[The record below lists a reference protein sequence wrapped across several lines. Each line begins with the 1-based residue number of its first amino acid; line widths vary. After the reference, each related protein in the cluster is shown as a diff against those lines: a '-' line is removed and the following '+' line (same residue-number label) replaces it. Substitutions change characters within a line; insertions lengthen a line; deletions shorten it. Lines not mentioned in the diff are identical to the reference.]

1 MNQLQSE
8 HVEPIFQPMAEFQR
22 LVSKDNDDIGRKN
35 DGDNEQAEI
44 RRWAP
49 TRHSIKAVSTRKTLT
64 KQTSLTENK
73 RKTAKNTTTSL
84 STSSETKHFPNVP
97 SVSQIAPLPQNKSHS
112 ILPVLSL
119 DGRDA
124 PSSIQSEESET
135 DLTSIATTP
144 NNENG
149 RHSHRVCLDPTTRR
163 QYSYSQSSV
172 LSEGIL
178 LRGFYLILEYILMDK
193 SGSIKLV
200 PGIYSTSLVDVDRN
214 NVTTMYHPLK
224 KEISPNELAVDSPTP
239 YYYRSRTNSN
249 IIQRR
254 FSIVEQPTPTVA
266 IEPVGK
272 Y

>member
-64 KQTSLTENK
+64 KQTSLTE
-73 RKTAKNTTTSL
+73 
-84 STSSETKHFPNVP
+84 
-97 SVSQIAPLPQNKSHS
+97 
-112 ILPVLSL
+112 
-119 DGRDA
+119 
-124 PSSIQSEESET
+124 
-135 DLTSIATTP
+135 
-144 NNENG
+144 
-149 RHSHRVCLDPTTRR
+149 HRVCLDPTTRR

>member
-1 MNQLQSE
+1 MFGFKSS
-8 HVEPIFQPMAEFQR
+8 
-22 LVSKDNDDIGRKN
+22 SK
-35 DGDNEQAEI
+35 
-44 RRWAP
+44 
-49 TRHSIKAVSTRKTLT
+49 
-64 KQTSLTENK
+64 NK
-73 RKTAKNTTTSL
+73 RKPAKNPTPSL

-124 PSSIQSEESET
+124 PSSIQSEESEN
-135 DLTSIATTP
+135 DLTSITTMP

-149 RHSHRVCLDPTTRR
+149 RHSHRICLDPTTRR

-172 LSEGIL
+172 LSEG
-178 LRGFYLILEYILMDK
+178 
-193 SGSIKLV
+193 S
-200 PGIYSTSLVDVDRN
+200 IYSTSLVDVDLN

-224 KEISPNELAVDSPTP
+224 KETSPNELTVDSLTP
-239 YYYRSRTNSN
+239 YYYRSRANSN

-254 FSIVEQPTPTVA
+254 FSTVEQPTPTVT
-266 IEPVGK
+266 IQPVGK